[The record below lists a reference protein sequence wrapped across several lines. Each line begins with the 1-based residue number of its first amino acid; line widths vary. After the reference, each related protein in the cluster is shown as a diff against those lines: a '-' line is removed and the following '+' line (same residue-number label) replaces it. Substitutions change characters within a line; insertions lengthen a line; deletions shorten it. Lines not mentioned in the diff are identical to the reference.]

1 MASLLQVHF
10 VSCPFALRTLHSRLC
25 FFSYLKDTILFL
37 SIGTEDLLFL
47 SRNTLCLL
55 YTLLLPFI
63 IFALPWLKYQLY
75 LYLSCLFVFLFPS
88 SLGSLLPPP
97 LSFSLSLSPSTAVSL
112 MAYHSFQYTILVF
125 FFVSPS
131 DL

>member
-10 VSCPFALRTLHSRLC
+10 VSCPFALCTLHSRLC

-63 IFALPWLKYQLY
+63 IFALPWLNYQLY
-75 LYLSCLFVFLFPS
+75 LYLS
-88 SLGSLLPPP
+88 
-97 LSFSLSLSPSTAVSL
+97 SLSLCLPL
-112 MAYHSFQYTILVF
+112 PF
-125 FFVSPS
+125 FSRVSPAS
-131 DL
+131 SPLLLSVPLPIHSSFLDGITQFLIYNFSFLLCLSQ